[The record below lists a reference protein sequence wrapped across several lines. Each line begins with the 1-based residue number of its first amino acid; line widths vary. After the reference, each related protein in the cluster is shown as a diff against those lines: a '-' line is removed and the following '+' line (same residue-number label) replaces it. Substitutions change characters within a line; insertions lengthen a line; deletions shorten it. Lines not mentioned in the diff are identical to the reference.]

1 MSAEFSPTCGR
12 AAAMFSTFTAI
23 TLWSVGLLPVSG
35 LTGSGRGVDGAALG
49 VTVVEGL
56 PLALVATTGGGTVP
70 ASSSPP
76 TATAVPTPAST
87 TAVLTAAIVC
97 ARFQTN
103 PAMVLPGPD
112 YSVSWLPGGR
122 GTS

>member
-1 MSAEFSPTCGR
+1 
-12 AAAMFSTFTAI
+12 MFSTFTAM
-23 TLWSVGLLPVSG
+23 TLWSVGFFPVSG

-49 VTVVEGL
+49 VTAAEGL
-56 PLALVATTGGGTVP
+56 PLPLVATAGGGAVP
-70 ASSSPP
+70 ASGLPP
-76 TATAVPTPAST
+76 MATAVPTPTST
-87 TAVLTAAIVC
+87 TAVLAAAIVC

-112 YSVSWLPGGR
+112 YSVSRLPGVR